1 MKKNVKGFIGLF
13 AGLGALLFVILSIC
27 VLAEPIK
34 GSSKTFYGS
43 MNVGFAVVA
52 IFLSIAAIVF
62 GILSI
67 KGGKEKKGPRK
78 SGIIVGAVMLF
89 IAFIATIVIGMLALV
104 SDYANNGEK
113 SFLYESI
120 LKDKPDSQKKLDELD
135 ERVNDLFYK

>member
-1 MKKNVKGFIGLF
+1 
-13 AGLGALLFVILSIC
+13 
-27 VLAEPIK
+27 
-34 GSSKTFYGS
+34 

-120 LKDKPDSQKKLDELD
+120 KDKPDSQKKLDELD